1 MSRRKARLTAVQYL
15 YAKDF
20 GNSDKPGEFI
30 EYVESPKKNDDKE
43 FAEMLIKG
51 TMNNIETIDKLIA
64 TYAKHGDDIIT
75 AVDKNI
81 LRVGIYELLNI
92 KDTPYPVVI
101 NEYVEIAKEL
111 SKDNSKSFINA
122 VLDKIKTEKL

>member
-20 GNSDKPGEFI
+20 GNSDKPDEFI